1 MYDDIVK
8 VIQAGGYNLTDL
20 LHRID
25 VIYISG
31 KLTDEQRE
39 QLYSLARKDANP
51 QDSLAP
57 VLDRLDILEAWR
69 KDVDAK
75 LAKLEGGGG
84 PEPPEPG
91 EEWPEYVAP
100 TGAHDAY
107 YNGDK
112 VTFNGEH
119 YTCIAPVGTACVW
132 DPATYPTYWRKEV

>member
-1 MYDDIVK
+1 MFNEVMA
-8 VIQAGGYNLTDL
+8 VIEAGGYDLADL

-25 VIYISG
+25 IIYVSG

-69 KDVDAK
+69 KDVDVK
-75 LAKLEGGGG
+75 LAKLEGRG
-84 PEPPEPG
+84 PEPLEPG
-91 EEWPEYVAP
+91 NEWPEYVAP

-112 VTFNGEH
+112 VTFHGEH
-119 YTCIAPVGTACVW
+119 YTCIAPEGTPCVW
-132 DPATYPTYWRKEV
+132 DPATYPAYWNKEE

>member
-8 VIQAGGYNLTDL
+8 VIQAGGYNLADL

-39 QLYSLARKDANP
+39 QLYTLARTDANP

-75 LAKLEGGGG
+75 LAELEGGE

-112 VTFNGEH
+112 VTFQGEH

-132 DPATYPTYWRKEV
+132 DPATYPAYWNKEE

>member
-8 VIQAGGYNLTDL
+8 VIQAGGYNLADL

-25 VIYISG
+25 VIYVSG

-39 QLYSLARKDANP
+39 QLYALARTDANP

-69 KDVDAK
+69 KEVDAK
-75 LAKLEGGGG
+75 LAEFEGGE

-91 EEWPEYVAP
+91 DEWPEYVAP

-112 VTFNGEH
+112 VTFNGER

-132 DPATYPTYWRKEV
+132 DPDTYPAYWNKEE

>member
-8 VIQAGGYNLTDL
+8 VIQAGGYNLADL

-39 QLYSLARKDANP
+39 QLYTLARKDANP

-69 KDVDAK
+69 KEVDAK
-75 LAKLEGGGG
+75 LSKLEGVE

-112 VTFNGEH
+112 VTFKGEH
-119 YTCIAPVGTACVW
+119 YTCIAPEGTPCVW
-132 DPATYPTYWRKEV
+132 DPSTYPAYWSKEE

>member
-39 QLYSLARKDANP
+39 QLYTLARKDANP

-75 LAKLEGGGG
+75 LAELEGGE
-84 PEPPEPG
+84 PEPPESG

-112 VTFNGEH
+112 VTFKGEH

-132 DPATYPTYWRKEV
+132 DPDTYPAYWSKEE

>member
-8 VIQAGGYNLTDL
+8 VIQAGGYNLADL

-75 LAKLEGGGG
+75 LAKLEGGGE
-84 PEPPEPG
+84 PEPPDPG

-112 VTFNGEH
+112 VTFKGEH

-132 DPATYPTYWRKEV
+132 DPATYPSYWSKEE

>member
-8 VIQAGGYNLTDL
+8 VIQAGGYNLADL

-25 VIYISG
+25 VIYVSG

-39 QLYSLARKDANP
+39 QLYTLARTDANP

-75 LAKLEGGGG
+75 LAELEGGE

-112 VTFNGEH
+112 VTFQGEH

-132 DPATYPTYWRKEV
+132 DPATYPAYWNKEE

>member
-8 VIQAGGYNLTDL
+8 VIRAGGYNLADL

-25 VIYISG
+25 VIYVSG

-39 QLYSLARKDANP
+39 QLYTLARTDANP

-75 LAKLEGGGG
+75 LAELEGGE
-84 PEPPEPG
+84 PEPPAPG

-112 VTFNGEH
+112 VTFNGER
-119 YTCIAPVGTACVW
+119 YTCIAPEGTPCVW
-132 DPATYPTYWRKEV
+132 DPSTYPAYWNKEE

>member
-8 VIQAGGYNLTDL
+8 VIQAGGYNLADL

-25 VIYISG
+25 VIYVSG

-39 QLYSLARKDANP
+39 QLYTLARTDANP

-75 LAKLEGGGG
+75 LSEIEGGGG
-84 PEPPEPG
+84 PEPPDPG

-100 TGAHDAY
+100 TGTHDAY

-119 YTCIAPVGTACVW
+119 YICTAPEGTACVW
-132 DPATYPTYWRKEV
+132 DPVTYPAYWTKEE

>member
-8 VIQAGGYNLTDL
+8 VIQAGGYNLADL

-25 VIYISG
+25 VIYVSG
-31 KLTDEQRE
+31 KLTDEERE
-39 QLYSLARKDANP
+39 QLYTLARTDANP

-75 LAKLEGGGG
+75 LAKLEGGE

-112 VTFNGEH
+112 VTFQGEH

-132 DPATYPTYWRKEV
+132 DPATYPAYWNKEE